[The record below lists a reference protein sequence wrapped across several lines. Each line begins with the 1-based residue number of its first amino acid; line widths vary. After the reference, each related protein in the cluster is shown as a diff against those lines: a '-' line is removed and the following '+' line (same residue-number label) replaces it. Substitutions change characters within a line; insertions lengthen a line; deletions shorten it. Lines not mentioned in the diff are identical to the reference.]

1 MTLDALA
8 RPDEHEHMLTYRFG
22 SRGRSTR
29 FPMIV
34 GIVIALAG
42 CGDDGAAPGT
52 SATNTPAAA
61 TSTAT
66 TPAVTTTVP
75 SATVPPT
82 AVPSTPVPSTATPT
96 VPPSAVPTTSDPAA
110 SIQVSAYF
118 VRDEHVA
125 LVHRTVPA
133 APATTRAAF
142 EQLLAGTQARE
153 QAIGLSSAVPT
164 GTFLNGAS
172 IENGVAT
179 IDLSLSFGGG
189 DLSMRLRLAQVVY
202 TATQFETV
210 EAVVLELDGAPVE
223 VFGSEGLVL
232 DQPLT
237 RADFEDETP
246 AIFVDA
252 PAPFDPV
259 GPILRVS
266 GTSNVFEATFMVR
279 VVDAGGT
286 TRYEHFQMAT
296 SGTGTRGT
304 FDFTV
309 DVTGSTPGPS
319 LLRLWEPSSM
329 DGSDTNVIEIP
340 IQL

>member
-1 MTLDALA
+1 MTLDAFA
-8 RPDEHEHMLTYRFG
+8 RPDENEHMLTYRFD
-22 SRGRSTR
+22 SRGGCTR
-29 FPMIV
+29 LPMIV
-34 GIVIALAG
+34 GIVITLAG
-42 CGDDGAAPGT
+42 CGDDGAAPEPA
-52 SATNTPAAA
+52 ATNTLAAA

-66 TPAVTTTVP
+66 TPAFTTVP
-75 SATVPPT
+75 PATVPPT
-82 AVPSTPVPSTATPT
+82 AVPSTATPT
-96 VPPSAVPTTSDPAA
+96 VPPSAVPATSDPAA
-110 SIQVSAYF
+110 TIEVSAYF

-133 APATTRAAF
+133 TPATTRAAF
-142 EQLLAGTQARE
+142 AQLLAGTQARE
-153 QAIGLSSAVPT
+153 QEIGLSSAVPE

-179 IDLSLSFGGG
+179 IDLSSSFGGG
-189 DLSMRLRLAQVVY
+189 GGLSMRLRLAQVVY

-210 EAVVLELDGAPVE
+210 EAVLLELDGAPLE
-223 VFGSEGLVL
+223 VFGSDGLVL

-246 AIFVDA
+246 AIFVDT

-259 GPILRVS
+259 GPTLRVS

-279 VVDAGGT
+279 VVDVGGT

-329 DGSDTNVIEIP
+329 DGSDTNVVEIP
-340 IQL
+340 LQL